1 MLAGGSR
8 LRKDLV
14 KIREKGRS
22 QIDERKIIEIIGMKS
37 YENVNFDFVH
47 ILCTKQNNLSHD
59 LLQIRGRNEIDLTSP
74 LCIHIEEKIA

>member
-37 YENVNFDFVH
+37 YENVNFDFVQNLRH
-47 ILCTKQNNLSHD
+47 KTK
-59 LLQIRGRNEIDLTSP
+59 
-74 LCIHIEEKIA
+74 